1 MKTGLICS
9 YITCLVYRYTGTDDS
24 DELYTSFFMVR
35 QFFRLDLI
43 DSEDRSTCPVET
55 LTIICQSTRCH
66 IAEDLD
72 LANIRRH
79 ERHGGLWGS
88 GNTASLIRTIDIIWR
103 LGGQLQAPSAL
114 LPGKASV
121 MQEGQ

>member
-1 MKTGLICS
+1 
-9 YITCLVYRYTGTDDS
+9 
-24 DELYTSFFMVR
+24 MVR
-35 QFFRLDLI
+35 QFFLLDLF

-55 LTIICQSTRCH
+55 LMIICQSTRRH

-72 LANIRRH
+72 LANTRIRRH
-79 ERHGGLWGS
+79 ERHGGVWGS